1 MSLAMQ
7 SILMC
12 LLVFAI
18 GLGLGW
24 FLWNDVDQQA

>member
-24 FLWNDVDQQA
+24 FLWNDDSQQA